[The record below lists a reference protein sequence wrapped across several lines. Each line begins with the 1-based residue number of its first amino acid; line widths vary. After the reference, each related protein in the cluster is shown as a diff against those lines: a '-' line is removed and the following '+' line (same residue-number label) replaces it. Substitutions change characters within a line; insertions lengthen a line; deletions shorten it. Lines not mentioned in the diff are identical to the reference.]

1 MISIIIPVYNEPEIN
16 KTLAAIRRQSYQD
29 FEIIVVDGQKEAATL
44 DLIKDT
50 EIIKTAS
57 RPGRAAQMNAGAKMA
72 QGDILL
78 FLHADSFLPE
88 NGLKMIDQIINSGFK
103 AGAFDIWFESRN
115 WLIREVISRTAS
127 FRSRLFKIPYGD
139 QGQFFSRDFFHE
151 LGGYAE
157 LPLMEDIQ
165 IMKRL
170 RSIKEKVFLIPHKM
184 RTSARRWEE
193 EGIFFVMLR
202 NPILSGLFFLGVP
215 AEKLIRFYPR
225 AKNKS

>member
-1 MISIIIPVYNEPEIN
+1 MISIIIPVYDEPQIN
-16 KTLAAIRRQSYQD
+16 SSLAKLRSQEYKHL
-29 FEIIVVDGQKEAATL
+29 EIIVVDGDENAKTL
-44 DLIKDT
+44 NLIEDDNV
-50 EIIKTAS
+50 IKIAS
-57 RPGRAAQMNAGAKMA
+57 RPGRAVQMNAGAKKA
-72 QGDILL
+72 KGDVLL
-78 FLHADSFLPE
+78 FLHADSLLPE
-88 NGLKMIDQIINSGFK
+88 NGLKMIDQIIKSGFK

-127 FRSRLFKIPYGD
+127 LRSRLFRIPYGD
-139 QGQFFSRDFFHE
+139 QGQFFSRFFFHE

-157 LPLMEDIQ
+157 IPIMEDIQ
-165 IMKRL
+165 IMKRV
-170 RSIKEKVFLIPHKM
+170 RSKKEKVFIIPHKV

-225 AKNKS
+225 AKDKS